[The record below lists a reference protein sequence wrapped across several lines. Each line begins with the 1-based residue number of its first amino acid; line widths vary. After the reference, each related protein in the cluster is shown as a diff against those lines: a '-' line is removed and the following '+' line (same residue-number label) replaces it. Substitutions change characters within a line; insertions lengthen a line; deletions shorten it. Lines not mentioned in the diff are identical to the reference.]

1 MTFEGTAA
9 MKRSFLS
16 KLHTSGIYY
25 SIGALLL
32 LIGVP
37 LYQYLVLLPL
47 GYSDAITSAEGG
59 ALAPYLSWIGNHAIA
74 FLGYRALSIIAFAA
88 LISLP
93 FTLFRIIVAQELLG
107 SEETEH
113 AELVEDE
120 TDEENQLHEDSQQE
134 SSLEPAG

>member
-1 MTFEGTAA
+1 MTSEGRDA

-16 KLHTSGIYY
+16 KLHTNGIYY

-59 ALAPYLSWIGNHAIA
+59 VLPPYLSWIVNHTIA
-74 FLGYRALSIIAFAA
+74 FLGYRALSIIALPA
-88 LISLP
+88 LSRLP
-93 FTLFRIIVAQELLG
+93 VTLFRIIVAQEL
-107 SEETEH
+107 
-113 AELVEDE
+113 
-120 TDEENQLHEDSQQE
+120 
-134 SSLEPAG
+134 